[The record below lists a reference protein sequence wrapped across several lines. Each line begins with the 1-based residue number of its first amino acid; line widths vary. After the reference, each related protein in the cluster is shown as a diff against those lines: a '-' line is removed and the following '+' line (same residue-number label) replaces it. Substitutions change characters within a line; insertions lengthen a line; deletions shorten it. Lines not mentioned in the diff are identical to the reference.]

1 MFRCPKG
8 FVQYPPKSRNCV
20 KKPTTQKTKSKSP
33 KKSAKTTLR
42 RSPTS
47 EKKSYLKMIPTSH
60 HESPPPLS
68 IKPSLNTKPRSPD
81 GPPPSLSIKP
91 SLNTIP
97 TDSHPDFQDQL
108 SPIPET
114 EDLTSA
120 YLTRT
125 VSNTISNQR
134 EELTCAYHTY
144 ARMFLRA
151 LRNFIPLLQNLEGE
165 NCNEYYDIDNMPYL
179 LTKNTHLHLTNKKG
193 KSMAEKYTY
202 GEFDNWEMFEKCS
215 TGNQYNLVLYIFLY
229 KISNDIWSDERWD
242 RYFASLNGN
251 IVGTFKVDQKLKDLS
266 SLSMLELKDNIKE
279 IMTGFFNETETK
291 QQITRFNYICKM
303 MTNVLNEFFE
313 NFYRTGNDFNMV
325 ILFYGIRSRHPKYSD
340 FNTLYKTIKT
350 IISKGYYLYIS
361 ITLDLQAFEKH
372 IAHAMVIYDIKKLH
386 ELKGVGL
393 SSIKDLKDDDAI
405 LVLKNSWGDRSTGIV
420 KKKFYTMK
428 NGYFYLPLNKLKYRD
443 NIFCVLP
450 KNNTDEGL
458 KWIIKHYSINNIP
471 EYSGIIQKITRE
483 YKTDFFL

>member
-1 MFRCPKG
+1 M
-8 FVQYPPKSRNCV
+8 
-20 KKPTTQKTKSKSP
+20 
-33 KKSAKTTLR
+33 
-42 RSPTS
+42 
-47 EKKSYLKMIPTSH
+47 
-60 HESPPPLS
+60 
-68 IKPSLNTKPRSPD
+68 
-81 GPPPSLSIKP
+81 
-91 SLNTIP
+91 P
-97 TDSHPDFQDQL
+97 TDSHPDFQDEL

-114 EDLTSA
+114 EDLTSV

-134 EELTCAYHTY
+134 DEPNCAYHTY

-165 NCNEYYDIDNMPYL
+165 NCNEYYDINNTPYL

-229 KISNDIWSDERWD
+229 KISKDIWSDEERWN
-242 RYFASLNGN
+242 RYSASLNGN
-251 IVGTFKVDQKLKDLS
+251 IVGTFKVDKILKDLS
-266 SLSMLELKDNIKE
+266 SLSMQELKDNIKR
-279 IMTGFFNETETK
+279 IMTGFFNDTETK

-303 MTNVLNEFFE
+303 MANVLNEFFE
-313 NFYRTGNDFNMV
+313 NFYKMGNDFNMV

-340 FNTLYKTIKT
+340 NNLLYNIIKT

-361 ITLDLQAFEKH
+361 IILDLRAFEKH
-372 IAHAMVIYDIKKLH
+372 IGHAMVIYDIKKLH

-405 LVLKNSWGDRSTGIV
+405 LVLKNSWGDRTTGVV

-428 NGYFYLPLNKLKYRD
+428 NGYFYLPLKKLKYRD
-443 NIFCVLP
+443 DIFCVLP
-450 KNNTDEGL
+450 KNNTDESL
-458 KWIIKHYSINNIP
+458 KWIIRHYSINNIP